1 MWEKFL
7 LMIGMKVVDRLLKK
21 GFISIDKEQTRKNIK
36 EEVSRIVS
44 GSPPPENIEEIL
56 LFANNQLGPF
66 DDDVRSLRR
75 MASNYQ
81 QSMARKSGV
90 RKAASVKK
98 KVAAKK
104 KPAAKKKAA

>member
-7 LMIGMKVVDRLLKK
+7 LAIGMKIVDRLVKK

-44 GSPPPENIEEIL
+44 GNPPPENIEEIL

-66 DDDVRSLRR
+66 DDDVVSLRR

-81 QSMARKSGV
+81 QSVARKSGA
-90 RKAASVKK
+90 RKTTSAKK

-104 KPAAKKKAA
+104 KPVAKKRAA